1 MSTKV
6 QGDLK
11 ADSSM
16 QQETTMSLTPKDAVL
31 FDLYTSLAER
41 VAAGARTAVEMINGP
56 IENRKELARR
66 VGSIETEADGLLG
79 QIIRRVNDMFVTP
92 YDRGDLQALANY
104 LDDAMDAL
112 EEATDLIILH
122 DVGDFPQGTSE
133 LVDATRRL
141 AELTASSMPRL
152 KNLKDLDHYYE
163 EADRIEDE
171 GDRIHRRITS
181 MLFSGNFD
189 AMTILR
195 INPVIDNFEDSLDE
209 MARVARTIRMI
220 SLKES

>member
-1 MSTKV
+1 M
-6 QGDLK
+6 
-11 ADSSM
+11 A
-16 QQETTMSLTPKDAVL
+16 LTPKDAVL

-41 VAAGARTAVEMINGP
+41 VAAGARTAVEMISGP
-56 IENRKELARR
+56 VESRKELAKR
-66 VGSIETEADGLLG
+66 VGNIETEADELLG
-79 QIIRRVNDMFVTP
+79 KIIRRIDDMFVTP
-92 YDRGDLQALANY
+92 YDRGDLQVLANY

-122 DVGDFPQGTSE
+122 GVGDFPQGTSD
-133 LVDATRRL
+133 LVDAVRRL

-152 KNLKDLDHYYE
+152 KNLKDLEHYYV

-195 INPVIDNFEDSLDE
+195 INAVIDNFEDSLDE
-209 MARVARTIRMI
+209 MARVARTIRTI